1 MKRPSLILHLPG
13 SYLDGKRAMPGYYKQ
28 LIAEFP
34 DRGANIDY
42 VVHERILTERR
53 VLADDSFHIVDHG
66 NFRHPRVLNTGV
78 AYIFPF
84 WNLDPWGI
92 RAGSSIAAKR
102 FDAQCVNSENANTFV
117 GNLHKRLVGRRISR
131 GAQISETH
139 TFPKGCIAIFL
150 QSEGHRQVDE
160 TCYLDREA
168 MVAALMAQDDPRPLV
183 IKVHPR
189 DQSSATQDWLAGLV
203 ARDQRI
209 IVTNANIHDILA
221 AADVTVTIN
230 SAVGI
235 ESMLHCVPVILCGHA
250 DFHHCAVVVRSVDEM
265 ASGLQRAVQTNWP
278 FARFLFWYFRMNC
291 INAGGPNLTDA
302 VIDRIVETGYD
313 VSRFGWAQGV

>member
-1 MKRPSLILHLPG
+1 
-13 SYLDGKRAMPGYYKQ
+13 MPGYYKQ
-28 LIAEFP
+28 LITELP
-34 DRGANIDY
+34 DCGVDVDY

-53 VLADDSFHIVDHG
+53 VFADDSFHIVDHG

-102 FDAQCVNSENANTFV
+102 FDAQCVNSERALAFV
-117 GNLHKRLVGRRISR
+117 GNLHKRLVDRRTSR
-131 GAQISETH
+131 GVQPKEVQA
-139 TFPKGCIAIFL
+139 FPKGCIAVFL

-160 TCYLDREA
+160 TCYLDRET
-168 MVAALMAQDDPRPLV
+168 MVAALTARDDPRPLV

-189 DQSSATQDWLAGLV
+189 DQSAATRDWLAGL
-203 ARDQRI
+203 AASDSRI
-209 IVTNANIHDILA
+209 IATEGNIHDILA

-235 ESMLHCVPVILCGHA
+235 ESMLHRVPVVLCGHS
-250 DFHHCAVVVRSVDEM
+250 DFHHCAVVVRSADDM
-265 ASGLQRAVQTNWP
+265 SSGLQQAVQSNWP
-278 FARFLFWYFRMNC
+278 FAHFLFWYFRMNC
-291 INAGGPNLTDA
+291 INAGGPNLAGA
-302 VIDRIVETGYD
+302 VIARIAETGYD
-313 VSRFGWAQGV
+313 VSRL